1 MKLWNKNK
9 KNKNTDWFSLTS
21 ILMTI
26 LVILFIGSAVFSII
40 LGGIPDFRQ
49 TIQSQEVLFALRL
62 SIITST
68 LSTALVMIFALPTA
82 YTLTRTQMPCKQICE
97 LLIELTLSLP
107 YLLLGLSLL
116 ILFSSP
122 PGKWLKSMGF
132 PVVFAP
138 AGIVMAHLL
147 VNLPYAIRMI
157 KTAFACSDE
166 RLEYIARTLGASR
179 FRSFVTVL
187 LTLCR
192 TNLIS
197 TFILTWARA
206 MGEFG
211 GTLMLVG
218 ITRMKTETL
227 PGSIYL
233 SISTGNT
240 QTAMSTAMLMLLISG
255 ATMALSHLADRM
267 NKTRHRKAA
276 EL

>member
-1 MKLWNKNK
+1 
-9 KNKNTDWFSLTS
+9 
-21 ILMTI
+21 
-26 LVILFIGSAVFSII
+26 
-40 LGGIPDFRQ
+40 
-49 TIQSQEVLFALRL
+49 
-62 SIITST
+62 
-68 LSTALVMIFALPTA
+68 
-82 YTLTRTQMPCKQICE
+82 
-97 LLIELTLSLP
+97 
-107 YLLLGLSLL
+107 
-116 ILFSSP
+116 
-122 PGKWLKSMGF
+122 MGF
-132 PVVFAP
+132 PVVFAH

-187 LTLCR
+187 LPLCR

-233 SISTGNT
+233 SICFPVIPE
-240 QTAMSTAMLMLLISG
+240 AFC
-255 ATMALSHLADRM
+255 TMAQISHISPRKTGKSDLSI
-267 NKTRHRKAA
+267 RHMPSFPI
-276 EL
+276 